1 MNEQAKQDKTKEAK
15 QVYRELVTI
24 NGKNVVLAHNEPP
37 VINAGVLENGD
48 IFRLINIF
56 ADKFTPT
63 NIDKA
68 DGTPLRLY
76 TSDRVKVDVSKRRK
90 YDMGF
95 WHRNIDAHE
104 IIFCVKGALKWETE
118 MGIKIMHEGD
128 MLFIPKGIGH
138 RSMLCE
144 DSTDENVLIELKI
157 ADDLTYVG
165 EGGKMTRIVPQRTLP
180 RAAVGR
186 VAREGAGWGA
196 LTAMEGPPPPTP
208 PHRCA
213 GGGGRSAWCG
223 KTSG

>member
-1 MNEQAKQDKTKEAK
+1 MNEQAKQDTTKDAK

-56 ADKFTPT
+56 AEKFTPT

-165 EGGKMTRIVPQRTLP
+165 EGGK
-180 RAAVGR
+180 
-186 VAREGAGWGA
+186 
-196 LTAMEGPPPPTP
+196 
-208 PHRCA
+208 
-213 GGGGRSAWCG
+213 
-223 KTSG
+223 